1 MTIVIRTML
10 PNDVPCADSLR
21 AEAGWNQLPEDW
33 TRLLSHEP
41 QGCFVATLNDDVVG
55 SVTTTRYGSE
65 LAWIGMMLVRES
77 YRGRGIGK
85 NLMQRALEYL
95 EAQSVKCIRLDATP
109 LGRPLYEKLGF
120 VPEWEFHRWKSDH
133 RTVEAATHR
142 EELAEGA
149 TEAVEN
155 SPKPQALLA
164 KHQQLDTAAFGTD
177 RSEWT
182 ARLAAISR
190 CVTCDDG
197 FGMLR
202 DGTVAQYLGPI
213 TSATA
218 ATAGRICRSLLHDA
232 EGPIFWDVP
241 EVNVSARELAMRMGF
256 VPARPLLRMRLGTTT
271 TAPQVAYQ
279 FAIADPATG

>member
-1 MTIVIRTML
+1 VTIVIRTML

-41 QGCFVATLNDDVVG
+41 QGCFVATLNDEMVG

-65 LAWIGMMLVRES
+65 LAWIGMMLVRET

-142 EELAEGA
+142 DGSSVEAI
-149 TEAVEN
+149 EAVEN

-177 RSEWT
+177 RSEWI
-182 ARLAAISR
+182 ARLASISR

-202 DGTVAQYLGPI
+202 DGAVAQYLGPI

-218 ATAGRICRSLLHDA
+218 ATAARICRSLLHDA

-241 EVNVSARELAMRMGF
+241 EVNVSARELAMSMGF
-256 VPARPLLRMRLGTTT
+256 VPARPLLRMRCGTTT
-271 TAPQVAYQ
+271 TAPQAAFQ